1 MNRSLLKNKD
11 FSLLMV
17 ATFISTVGT
26 IVQNTALSLY
36 VLDTTQSSVKFASV
50 LVLSSLP
57 QLILGPFC
65 GVISDWVDRKKF
77 MVILNIISAMV
88 IIVPTILLFNN
99 KITLSAIYAIVIT
112 LGFIMAFYSPTSAGV
127 VRIIVKDKNLSD
139 AYAINS
145 LIDSIEYMIAPM
157 IGAIVYSLFGLKIIF
172 LLNGLSFILA
182 AILQFKIHIPLKKE
196 TIDKLSFKKFNSD
209 FIQGITYI
217 FNNKNLWYLAVTIML
232 FNFFSA
238 PLFSVGTGYIAKLQ
252 FKVSNEQFSLIET
265 IGVIASFMGPF
276 LYAFTKNKISL
287 QKLFQLSIFIS
298 AILILLISLIST
310 NFINNLFGSYV
321 LYLILFFIISLVE
334 GPLNIAIMT
343 LIQNS
348 IDIEYIGRSNGI
360 ITTMFIGLVPL
371 GQLFYG
377 MLFDYMYIAI
387 PYVISA
393 IAYIAL
399 IMFYRRKC
407 MLLRKHNIE

>member
-11 FSLLMV
+11 FSLLMA

-77 MVILNIISAMV
+77 MVILNMISAMV

-99 KITLSAIYAIVIT
+99 KITLSVIYAIVIT

-127 VRIIVKDKNLSD
+127 IRIIVKDKNLSD
-139 AYAINS
+139 AYAVNS
-145 LIDSIEYMIAPM
+145 FIDSIEYMIAPM

-196 TIDKLSFKKFNSD
+196 TIDKLSLKKFNSD
-209 FIQGITYI
+209 FSQGITYI
-217 FNNKNLWYLAVTIML
+217 FNNKNLWYLAITIML

-265 IGVIASFMGPF
+265 IGVIASFMGPV

-399 IMFYRRKC
+399 IMVYRRKY

>member
-1 MNRSLLKNKD
+1 MNRTLLKNKD
-11 FSLLMV
+11 FSLLMA

-77 MVILNIISAMV
+77 MVILNMISAMV

-99 KITLSAIYAIVIT
+99 KITLSVIYAIVIT

-127 VRIIVKDKNLSD
+127 IRIIVKDKNLSD
-139 AYAINS
+139 AYAVNS

-265 IGVIASFMGPF
+265 IGVIASFMGPV

-310 NFINNLFGSYV
+310 NFLNNLFGSYV

-407 MLLRKHNIE
+407 MLLRKYNIE

>member
-1 MNRSLLKNKD
+1 MNKSLLKNKD
-11 FSLLMV
+11 FSLLMA

-77 MVILNIISAMV
+77 MVILNMISAMV

-99 KITLSAIYAIVIT
+99 KITLSVIYAIVIT

-127 VRIIVKDKNLSD
+127 IRIIVKDKNLSD
-139 AYAINS
+139 AYAVNS
-145 LIDSIEYMIAPM
+145 FVDSIEYMIAPM
-157 IGAIVYSLFGLKIIF
+157 IGAIVYSLFGLNIIF

-265 IGVIASFMGPF
+265 IGVIASFMGPV

-310 NFINNLFGSYV
+310 NFLNNLFGSYV

-348 IDIEYIGRSNGI
+348 INIEYIGRSNGI

-399 IMFYRRKC
+399 IIFYRRKC

>member
-11 FSLLMV
+11 FSLLMA

-77 MVILNIISAMV
+77 MVILNMISAMV

-99 KITLSAIYAIVIT
+99 KITLSVIYAIVIT

-127 VRIIVKDKNLSD
+127 IRIIVKDKNLSD

-145 LIDSIEYMIAPM
+145 FIDSIEYIIAPM

-265 IGVIASFMGPF
+265 IGVIASFMGPV

-310 NFINNLFGSYV
+310 NFLNNLFGSYV

-393 IAYIAL
+393 IAYTAL

>member
-11 FSLLMV
+11 FSLLMA

-77 MVILNIISAMV
+77 MVILNMISAMV

-99 KITLSAIYAIVIT
+99 KITLSVIYAIVIT

-127 VRIIVKDKNLSD
+127 IRIIVKDKNLSD

-209 FIQGITYI
+209 FSQGITYI

-265 IGVIASFMGPF
+265 IGVIASFMGPV

-310 NFINNLFGSYV
+310 NFLNNLFGSYV

-399 IMFYRRKC
+399 IIFYRRKC

>member
-1 MNRSLLKNKD
+1 
-11 FSLLMV
+11 
-17 ATFISTVGT
+17 
-26 IVQNTALSLY
+26 
-36 VLDTTQSSVKFASV
+36 
-50 LVLSSLP
+50 
-57 QLILGPFC
+57 
-65 GVISDWVDRKKF
+65 

-99 KITLSAIYAIVIT
+99 KITLSVIYAIVIT

-127 VRIIVKDKNLSD
+127 IRIIVKDKNLSD
-139 AYAINS
+139 AYAVNS
-145 LIDSIEYMIAPM
+145 FIDSIEYMIAPM

-209 FIQGITYI
+209 FIRGITYI

-265 IGVIASFMGPF
+265 IGVIASFMGPV

-310 NFINNLFGSYV
+310 NFINNLLGSYV

-348 IDIEYIGRSNGI
+348 IDIKYIGRSNGI

-399 IMFYRRKC
+399 ILFYRRKC
-407 MLLRKHNIE
+407 ILLCKHNIE

>member
-1 MNRSLLKNKD
+1 MNRNLLKNKD

-99 KITLSAIYAIVIT
+99 KITLSVIYAIVIT

-196 TIDKLSFKKFNSD
+196 TIDKLSLKKFNSD

>member
-1 MNRSLLKNKD
+1 MNKSLLRNKD
-11 FSLLMV
+11 FSLLMG

-26 IVQNTALSLY
+26 IIQNTALSLY

-77 MVILNIISAMV
+77 MVILNMISAMV

-99 KITLSAIYAIVIT
+99 KITLNVIYTIVII

-127 VRIIVKDKNLSD
+127 IRIIVKDKNLSD
-139 AYAINS
+139 AYAVNS
-145 LIDSIEYMIAPM
+145 FIDSIEYMIAPM
-157 IGAIVYSLFGLKIIF
+157 LGAIVYSLFGLKIIF

-182 AILQFKIHIPLKKE
+182 AILQFKIHIPIKKA
-196 TIDKLSFKKFNSD
+196 TIDKLSLKKFNSD

-265 IGVIASFMGPF
+265 IGVIASFMGPV

-298 AILILLISLIST
+298 AVLILLIALIST

-387 PYVISA
+387 PYIISA

-399 IMFYRRKC
+399 IIFYRRKC
-407 MLLRKHNIE
+407 MLLRNHNIE

>member
-11 FSLLMV
+11 FSLLMA

-77 MVILNIISAMV
+77 MVILNMISAMV

-99 KITLSAIYAIVIT
+99 KITLSVIYAIVIT

-127 VRIIVKDKNLSD
+127 IRIIVKDKNLSD
-139 AYAINS
+139 AYAVNS
-145 LIDSIEYMIAPM
+145 FIDSIEYMIAPM

-196 TIDKLSFKKFNSD
+196 TIDKLSLKKFNSD
-209 FIQGITYI
+209 FSQGITYI

-265 IGVIASFMGPF
+265 IGVIASFMGPV

-399 IMFYRRKC
+399 IMVYRRKC

>member
-11 FSLLMV
+11 FSLLMA

-77 MVILNIISAMV
+77 MVILNMISAMV

-99 KITLSAIYAIVIT
+99 KITLSVIYAIVIT

-127 VRIIVKDKNLSD
+127 IRIIVKDKNLSD
-139 AYAINS
+139 AYAVNS
-145 LIDSIEYMIAPM
+145 FIDSIEYMIAPM

-265 IGVIASFMGPF
+265 IGVIASFMGPV

-399 IMFYRRKC
+399 IMVYRRKY

>member
-1 MNRSLLKNKD
+1 MNRNLLKNKD
-11 FSLLMV
+11 FSLLMA

-77 MVILNIISAMV
+77 MVILNMISAMV

-99 KITLSAIYAIVIT
+99 KITLSVIYAIVIT

-127 VRIIVKDKNLSD
+127 IRILVKDKNLSD
-139 AYAINS
+139 AYAVNS

-196 TIDKLSFKKFNSD
+196 TIDKLSLKKFNSD

-265 IGVIASFMGPF
+265 IGVIASFMGPV

-399 IMFYRRKC
+399 IIFYRRKC

>member
-11 FSLLMV
+11 FSLLMA

-26 IVQNTALSLY
+26 IVQSTALSLY

-77 MVILNIISAMV
+77 MVILNMISAMV

-99 KITLSAIYAIVIT
+99 KITLSVIYAIVIT

-127 VRIIVKDKNLSD
+127 IRIIVKDKNLSD

-145 LIDSIEYMIAPM
+145 FVDSIEYMIAPM

-196 TIDKLSFKKFNSD
+196 TIDKLSLKKFNSD

-265 IGVIASFMGPF
+265 IGVIASFMGPV

-310 NFINNLFGSYV
+310 NFLNNLFGSYV

-393 IAYIAL
+393 IAYTAL

-407 MLLRKHNIE
+407 MLLRKYNIE

>member
-11 FSLLMV
+11 FSLLMA

-77 MVILNIISAMV
+77 MVILNMISAMV

-99 KITLSAIYAIVIT
+99 KITLSVIYAIVIT
-112 LGFIMAFYSPTSAGV
+112 LGFIMAFYSPTSAGLI
-127 VRIIVKDKNLSD
+127 RIIVKDKNLSD
-139 AYAINS
+139 AYAVNS
-145 LIDSIEYMIAPM
+145 FIDSIEYMIAPM

-196 TIDKLSFKKFNSD
+196 TIDKLSLKKFNSD
-209 FIQGITYI
+209 FSQGITYI

-310 NFINNLFGSYV
+310 NFLNNLFGSYV

-399 IMFYRRKC
+399 IIFYRRKC

>member
-11 FSLLMV
+11 FSLLMA

-57 QLILGPFC
+57 QLILEPFY

-77 MVILNIISAMV
+77 MVILNMISTMV
-88 IIVPTILLFNN
+88 IIVPTILLFSN
-99 KITLSAIYAIVIT
+99 KITLNVIYAIVIT
-112 LGFIMAFYSPTSAGV
+112 LGFIIAFYSPTSAGV
-127 VRIIVKDKNLSD
+127 IRIIVKDKNLSD
-139 AYAINS
+139 AYAVNS
-145 LIDSIEYMIAPM
+145 FIDSIEYMIAPM
-157 IGAIVYSLFGLKIIF
+157 LGAIVYSLFGLKIIF

-182 AILQFKIHIPLKKE
+182 AILQFKINIPIKKA
-196 TIDKLSFKKFNSD
+196 TIDKLNLKKFNSD

-238 PLFSVGTGYIAKLQ
+238 PLLSVGTGYIAKLQ

-265 IGVIASFMGPF
+265 IGVIASFMGPV

-399 IMFYRRKC
+399 ILFYREKC

>member
-1 MNRSLLKNKD
+1 MNRNLLKNKD

-57 QLILGPFC
+57 QLILGPFS

-99 KITLSAIYAIVIT
+99 KITLSVIYAIVIT

>member
-11 FSLLMV
+11 FSLLMA

-77 MVILNIISAMV
+77 MVILNMISAMV
-88 IIVPTILLFNN
+88 IIVPTVLLFNN
-99 KITLSAIYAIVIT
+99 KITLSVIYAIVIT

-127 VRIIVKDKNLSD
+127 IRIIVKDKNLSD

-145 LIDSIEYMIAPM
+145 FIDSIEYIIAPM

-265 IGVIASFMGPF
+265 IGVIASFMGPV
-276 LYAFTKNKISL
+276 LYSFTKNKISL

-310 NFINNLFGSYV
+310 NFLNNLFGSYV

-399 IMFYRRKC
+399 IMVYRRKC

>member
-11 FSLLMV
+11 FSLLMA

-77 MVILNIISAMV
+77 MVILNMISAMV

-99 KITLSAIYAIVIT
+99 KITLSVIYAIVIT

-127 VRIIVKDKNLSD
+127 IRIIVKDKNLSD
-139 AYAINS
+139 AYAVNS
-145 LIDSIEYMIAPM
+145 FIDSIEYMIAPM

-265 IGVIASFMGPF
+265 IGVIASFMGPV

-321 LYLILFFIISLVE
+321 LYLMLFFIISLVE

-377 MLFDYMYIAI
+377 MLFDYIYIAI

-407 MLLRKHNIE
+407 MLLHKHNIE

>member
-11 FSLLMV
+11 FSLLMA

-77 MVILNIISAMV
+77 MVILNMISAMV

-99 KITLSAIYAIVIT
+99 KITLSVIYAIVIT

-127 VRIIVKDKNLSD
+127 IRIIVKDKNLSD
-139 AYAINS
+139 AYAVNS
-145 LIDSIEYMIAPM
+145 FIDSIEYMIAPM

-196 TIDKLSFKKFNSD
+196 TIDKLSLKKFNSD

-265 IGVIASFMGPF
+265 IGVIASFMGPV

-310 NFINNLFGSYV
+310 NFLNNLFGSYV

-393 IAYIAL
+393 IAYTAL

-407 MLLRKHNIE
+407 MLLRKYNIE

>member
-11 FSLLMV
+11 FSLLMA

-77 MVILNIISAMV
+77 MVILNMISAMV

-99 KITLSAIYAIVIT
+99 KITLSVIYAIVIT

-127 VRIIVKDKNLSD
+127 IRIIVKDKNLSD

-145 LIDSIEYMIAPM
+145 FIDSIEYMIAPM

-265 IGVIASFMGPF
+265 IGVIASFMGPV

-310 NFINNLFGSYV
+310 NFLNNLFGSYV

-393 IAYIAL
+393 IAYTAL

>member
-11 FSLLMV
+11 FSLLMA

-77 MVILNIISAMV
+77 MVILNMISAMV

-99 KITLSAIYAIVIT
+99 KITLSIIYAIVIT

-196 TIDKLSFKKFNSD
+196 TIYKLSFKKFNSD

>member
-1 MNRSLLKNKD
+1 MNRNLLKNKD

-99 KITLSAIYAIVIT
+99 KITLSVIYAIVIT

>member
-11 FSLLMV
+11 FSLLMA

-77 MVILNIISAMV
+77 MVILNMISAMV

-99 KITLSAIYAIVIT
+99 KITLSVIYAIVIT

-127 VRIIVKDKNLSD
+127 IRIIVKDKNLSD
-139 AYAINS
+139 AYAVNS
-145 LIDSIEYMIAPM
+145 FIDSIEYMIAPM

-196 TIDKLSFKKFNSD
+196 TIDKLSLKKFNSD
-209 FIQGITYI
+209 FSQGITYI
-217 FNNKNLWYLAVTIML
+217 FNNKNLWYLAITIML

-265 IGVIASFMGPF
+265 IGVIASFMGPV

-399 IMFYRRKC
+399 IMVYRRKC

>member
-11 FSLLMV
+11 FSLLMA

-77 MVILNIISAMV
+77 MVILNMISAMV

-99 KITLSAIYAIVIT
+99 KITLSVIYAIVIT
-112 LGFIMAFYSPTSAGV
+112 LGFIMTFYSPTSAGV

-265 IGVIASFMGPF
+265 IGVIASFMGPV

-310 NFINNLFGSYV
+310 NFLNNLFGSYV

-399 IMFYRRKC
+399 IIFYRRKC

>member
-11 FSLLMV
+11 FSLLMA

-77 MVILNIISAMV
+77 MVILNMISAMV

-99 KITLSAIYAIVIT
+99 KITLSVIYAIVIT

-265 IGVIASFMGPF
+265 IGVIASFMGPV

-310 NFINNLFGSYV
+310 NFLNNLFDSYV

-399 IMFYRRKC
+399 IMVYRRKC

>member
-1 MNRSLLKNKD
+1 MNRNLLKNKD
-11 FSLLMV
+11 FSLLMA

-99 KITLSAIYAIVIT
+99 KITLSVIYAIVIT

-182 AILQFKIHIPLKKE
+182 DILQFKIHIPLKKE

-217 FNNKNLWYLAVTIML
+217 FNNKNLWYLAFTIML

-265 IGVIASFMGPF
+265 IGVIASFMGPV

-310 NFINNLFGSYV
+310 NFLNNLFGSYV

-348 IDIEYIGRSNGI
+348 
-360 ITTMFIGLVPL
+360 
-371 GQLFYG
+371 
-377 MLFDYMYIAI
+377 
-387 PYVISA
+387 
-393 IAYIAL
+393 
-399 IMFYRRKC
+399 
-407 MLLRKHNIE
+407 

>member
-11 FSLLMV
+11 FSLLMA

-26 IVQNTALSLY
+26 IVQSTALSLY

-77 MVILNIISAMV
+77 MVILNMISAMV

-99 KITLSAIYAIVIT
+99 KITLSVIYAIVIT

-127 VRIIVKDKNLSD
+127 IRIIVKDKNLSD
-139 AYAINS
+139 AYAVNS
-145 LIDSIEYMIAPM
+145 FIDSIEYMIAPM

-196 TIDKLSFKKFNSD
+196 TIDKLSLKKFNSD

-265 IGVIASFMGPF
+265 IGVIASFMGPV

-310 NFINNLFGSYV
+310 NFLNNLFGSYV

-393 IAYIAL
+393 IAYTAL

-407 MLLRKHNIE
+407 MLLRKYNIE

>member
-1 MNRSLLKNKD
+1 MNKSLLRNKD
-11 FSLLMV
+11 FSLLMG

-26 IVQNTALSLY
+26 IIQNTALSLY

-77 MVILNIISAMV
+77 MVILNMISAMV

-99 KITLSAIYAIVIT
+99 KITLNVIYTIVII

-127 VRIIVKDKNLSD
+127 IRIIVKDKNLSD
-139 AYAINS
+139 AYAVNS
-145 LIDSIEYMIAPM
+145 FIDSIEYMIAPM
-157 IGAIVYSLFGLKIIF
+157 LGAIVYSLFGLKIIF
-172 LLNGLSFILA
+172 LLNGLSFISA
-182 AILQFKIHIPLKKE
+182 AILQFKIHIPIKKA
-196 TIDKLSFKKFNSD
+196 TIDKLSLKKFNSD

-265 IGVIASFMGPF
+265 IGVIASFMGPV

-298 AILILLISLIST
+298 AVLILLIALIST
-310 NFINNLFGSYV
+310 NFINNLFSSYV

-377 MLFDYMYIAI
+377 ALFDYMYIAI
-387 PYVISA
+387 PYIISA

-399 IMFYRRKC
+399 IIFYRRKC
-407 MLLRKHNIE
+407 MLFRNHNIE

>member
-11 FSLLMV
+11 FSLLMA

-57 QLILGPFC
+57 QLILEPFC

-77 MVILNIISAMV
+77 MVILNMISTMV
-88 IIVPTILLFNN
+88 IIVPTILLFSN
-99 KITLSAIYAIVIT
+99 KITLNVIYAIVIT
-112 LGFIMAFYSPTSAGV
+112 LGFIIAFYSLTSAGV
-127 VRIIVKDKNLSD
+127 IRIIVKDKNLSD
-139 AYAINS
+139 AYAVNS
-145 LIDSIEYMIAPM
+145 FIDSIEYMIAPM
-157 IGAIVYSLFGLKIIF
+157 LGAIVYSLFGLKIIF
-172 LLNGLSFILA
+172 LLNGLSFILT
-182 AILQFKIHIPLKKE
+182 AILQFKINIPIKKA
-196 TIDKLSFKKFNSD
+196 TIDKLNLKKFNSD

-238 PLFSVGTGYIAKLQ
+238 PLLSVGTGYIAKLQ

-265 IGVIASFMGPF
+265 IGVIASFMGPV

-399 IMFYRRKC
+399 ILFYREKC

>member
-11 FSLLMV
+11 FSLLMA

-77 MVILNIISAMV
+77 MVILNMISAMV

-99 KITLSAIYAIVIT
+99 KITLSVIYAIVIT

-127 VRIIVKDKNLSD
+127 IRIIVKDKNLSD

-145 LIDSIEYMIAPM
+145 FVDSIEYMIAPM

-196 TIDKLSFKKFNSD
+196 TIDKLSLKKFNSD

-265 IGVIASFMGPF
+265 IGVIASFMGPV

-310 NFINNLFGSYV
+310 NFLNNLFGSYV

-393 IAYIAL
+393 IAYTAL

-407 MLLRKHNIE
+407 MLLRKYNIE

>member
-11 FSLLMV
+11 FSLLMA

-57 QLILGPFC
+57 QLILEPFC

-77 MVILNIISAMV
+77 MVILNMISTMV
-88 IIVPTILLFNN
+88 IIVPTILLFSN
-99 KITLSAIYAIVIT
+99 KITLNVIYAIVIT
-112 LGFIMAFYSPTSAGV
+112 LGFIIAFYSPTSAGV
-127 VRIIVKDKNLSD
+127 IRIIVKDKNLSD
-139 AYAINS
+139 AYAVNS
-145 LIDSIEYMIAPM
+145 FIDSIEYMIAPM
-157 IGAIVYSLFGLKIIF
+157 LGAIVYSLFGLKIIF

-182 AILQFKIHIPLKKE
+182 AILQFKINIPIKKA
-196 TIDKLSFKKFNSD
+196 TIDKLNLKKFNSD

-238 PLFSVGTGYIAKLQ
+238 PLLSVGTGYIAKLQ

-265 IGVIASFMGPF
+265 IGVIASFMGPV

-399 IMFYRRKC
+399 ILFYREKC

>member
-11 FSLLMV
+11 FSLLMA

-77 MVILNIISAMV
+77 MVILNMISAMV
-88 IIVPTILLFNN
+88 IIVPTIFLFNN
-99 KITLSAIYAIVIT
+99 KITLSVIYAIVIT
-112 LGFIMAFYSPTSAGV
+112 LGFIIAFYSPTSAGV
-127 VRIIVKDKNLSD
+127 IRIIVKDKNLSD
-139 AYAINS
+139 AYAVNS
-145 LIDSIEYMIAPM
+145 FIDSIEYMIAPM
-157 IGAIVYSLFGLKIIF
+157 LGAIIYSLFGLKIIF

-196 TIDKLSFKKFNSD
+196 TIDKLSLKKFNSD

-298 AILILLISLIST
+298 AILILLIALIST
-310 NFINNLFGSYV
+310 NFLNNLFGSYV

-334 GPLNIAIMT
+334 GPLNIAITT

-399 IMFYRRKC
+399 ILFYRRKC

>member
-11 FSLLMV
+11 FSLLMA

-77 MVILNIISAMV
+77 MVILNMISAMV

-99 KITLSAIYAIVIT
+99 KITLSVIYAIVIT

-127 VRIIVKDKNLSD
+127 IRIIVKDKNLSD
-139 AYAINS
+139 AYAVNS
-145 LIDSIEYMIAPM
+145 FIDSIEYMIAPM

-265 IGVIASFMGPF
+265 IGVIASFMGPV

-310 NFINNLFGSYV
+310 NFLNNLFGSYV

-399 IMFYRRKC
+399 IMVYRRKC

>member
-11 FSLLMV
+11 FSLLMA

-77 MVILNIISAMV
+77 MVILNMISAMV

-99 KITLSAIYAIVIT
+99 KITLSVIYAIVIT

-127 VRIIVKDKNLSD
+127 IRIIVKDKNLSD
-139 AYAINS
+139 AYAVNS
-145 LIDSIEYMIAPM
+145 FIDSIEYMIAPM

-209 FIQGITYI
+209 FSQGITYI

-265 IGVIASFMGPF
+265 IGVIASFMGPV

-399 IMFYRRKC
+399 IMVYRRKC

>member
-11 FSLLMV
+11 FSLLMA

-77 MVILNIISAMV
+77 MVILNMISAMV

-99 KITLSAIYAIVIT
+99 KITLSVIYAIVIT

-265 IGVIASFMGPF
+265 IGVIASFMGPV

-310 NFINNLFGSYV
+310 NFLNNLFGSYV

-399 IMFYRRKC
+399 IIFYRRKC

>member
-11 FSLLMV
+11 FSLLMA

-77 MVILNIISAMV
+77 MVILNMISAMV

-99 KITLSAIYAIVIT
+99 KITLSVIYAIVIT

-127 VRIIVKDKNLSD
+127 IRIIVKDKNLSD
-139 AYAINS
+139 AYAVNS
-145 LIDSIEYMIAPM
+145 FIDSIEYMIAPM
-157 IGAIVYSLFGLKIIF
+157 LGAIVYSLFGLKIIF

-265 IGVIASFMGPF
+265 IGVIASFMGPV

-310 NFINNLFGSYV
+310 NFLNNLFGSYV

-399 IMFYRRKC
+399 IIFYRRKC

>member
-11 FSLLMV
+11 FSLLMA

-99 KITLSAIYAIVIT
+99 KITLSVIYAIVIT

-127 VRIIVKDKNLSD
+127 IRIIVKDKNLSD
-139 AYAINS
+139 AYAVNS
-145 LIDSIEYMIAPM
+145 FVDSIEYMIAPM

-265 IGVIASFMGPF
+265 IGVIASFMGPV

-310 NFINNLFGSYV
+310 NFLNNLFGSYV

-399 IMFYRRKC
+399 IIFYRRKC

>member
-1 MNRSLLKNKD
+1 MNRNLLKNKD

-77 MVILNIISAMV
+77 MVILNMISAMV

-99 KITLSAIYAIVIT
+99 KITLSVIYAIVIT

-127 VRIIVKDKNLSD
+127 IRIIVKDKNLSD

>member
-1 MNRSLLKNKD
+1 MNRNLLKNKD

-99 KITLSAIYAIVIT
+99 KITLSVIYAIVIT

-127 VRIIVKDKNLSD
+127 VRIIVKDKNLSN

>member
-1 MNRSLLKNKD
+1 MNKSLLKNKD
-11 FSLLMV
+11 FSLLMA

-77 MVILNIISAMV
+77 MVILNMISAMV

-99 KITLSAIYAIVIT
+99 KITLSVIYAIVIT

-127 VRIIVKDKNLSD
+127 IRIIVKDKNLSD
-139 AYAINS
+139 AYAVNS
-145 LIDSIEYMIAPM
+145 FVDSIEYMIAPM

-182 AILQFKIHIPLKKE
+182 AILQFKIHIPLKTE

-265 IGVIASFMGPF
+265 IGVIASFMGPV

-310 NFINNLFGSYV
+310 NFLNNLFGSYV

-393 IAYIAL
+393 IAYTAL

-407 MLLRKHNIE
+407 MLLRKYNIE